1 MKAARRS
8 VVWSARQDRV
18 YFLGCMP
25 LELSRNPFM
34 AARRKARY
42 RGKNSGYRLPNQRR
56 AYQCLSVY
64 GVRIWANKPR
74 QFKGVKWR
82 ARCATVARFVD
93 LCEFRAF
100 RAWRREGLLP
110 FVAWRRYLPVFDDW
124 CATCQNLDAPDFVPA
139 GGCFNLVPFRSTG
152 DGPPQMVIARG
163 GL

>member
-8 VVWSARQDRV
+8 VVWSARQYRIC
-18 YFLGCMP
+18 FLGCMP

-56 AYQCLSVY
+56 ACQCLNVC

-82 ARCATVARFVD
+82 ARLAT
-93 LCEFRAF
+93 
-100 RAWRREGLLP
+100 
-110 FVAWRRYLPVFDDW
+110 
-124 CATCQNLDAPDFVPA
+124 
-139 GGCFNLVPFRSTG
+139 
-152 DGPPQMVIARG
+152 IAAYVK
-163 GL
+163 